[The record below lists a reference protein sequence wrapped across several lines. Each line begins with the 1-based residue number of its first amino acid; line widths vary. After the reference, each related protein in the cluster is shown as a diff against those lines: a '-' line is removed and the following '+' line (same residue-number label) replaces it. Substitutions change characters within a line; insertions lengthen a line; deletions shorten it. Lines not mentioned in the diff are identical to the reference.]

1 MFYIVEM
8 LEGLAVGEYRLTGKE
23 NHSGTVNETLG
34 QSETGLMI
42 ETEDLTETED
52 TGGITRTG

>member
-1 MFYIVEM
+1 M
-8 LEGLAVGEYRLTGKE
+8 LEGLAVEEYRLTGKE

-52 TGGITRTG
+52 TDKDFFFIKFIST

>member
-1 MFYIVEM
+1 M

-42 ETEDLTETED
+42 ETEDLTED
-52 TGGITRTG
+52 TGGYV